1 MKVLRNTTS
10 FDFLKVPISF
20 LDSVVG
26 YEKESFS
33 SLMEVA
39 MEDESWYQ
47 LLTDL
52 DKYEDWCSMGYFG
65 SPHVDIPRAAK
76 LYLDKKEEAHYHFK
90 RMQLY
95 QNYDSVKY
103 VTQGPFS
110 ALVSRYMTGEAWMR
124 LLFNLN
130 LQYQECTKFIPNE
143 GK

>member
-1 MKVLRNTTS
+1 M
-10 FDFLKVPISF
+10 PIS

-76 LYLDKKEEAHYHFK
+76 LYLDKKEEAHYHLRECNSIRIMILSSMSPK
-90 RMQLY
+90 
-95 QNYDSVKY
+95 VH
-103 VTQGPFS
+103 
-110 ALVSRYMTGEAWMR
+110 LV
-124 LLFNLN
+124 L
-130 LQYQECTKFIPNE
+130 
-143 GK
+143 